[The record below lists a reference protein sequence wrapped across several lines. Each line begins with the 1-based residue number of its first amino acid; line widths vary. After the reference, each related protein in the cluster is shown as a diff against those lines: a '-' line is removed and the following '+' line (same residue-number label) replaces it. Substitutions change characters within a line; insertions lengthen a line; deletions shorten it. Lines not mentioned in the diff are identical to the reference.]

1 MFGLVTA
8 LLQSI
13 LCLQKKF
20 NLYTCP
26 DSKLT
31 LSATLMSFFQILDVL
46 SASLCNL
53 RMVKFNLFGLK
64 VLNNIYTLPQAPL
77 LHLNQHSLILVRF

>member
-1 MFGLVTA
+1 
-8 LLQSI
+8 
-13 LCLQKKF
+13 
-20 NLYTCP
+20 
-26 DSKLT
+26 
-31 LSATLMSFFQILDVL
+31 MSFFQILDVL